1 MAATKLAQA
10 QQTTLNVLP
19 PKTIPVHVFN
29 IIYWVHWVNPNKQ
42 CDTDLFEEKQK
53 NHVNVAD

>member
-1 MAATKLAQA
+1 MAATKLA

-29 IIYWVHWVNPNKQ
+29 IFYWVHWVNPNKY
-42 CDTDLFEEKQK
+42 CDADLFEEKLK
-53 NHVNVAD
+53 KSR